1 MKIISILLILMPFHG
16 VCLPEQT
23 TTETQR
29 LAQLCKIWGF
39 LKYYHPQVATGKS
52 DWDAHLIT
60 LIPKVRQAT
69 TAEQVSAIYLQVLQ
83 ELGPV
88 KACSKCRQTPNK
100 PQWLTRN
107 LDLAFLTDS
116 FTLSLELRQK
126 LLFIKQNR
134 YQGTNHYVSP
144 ARRTGQAD
152 FSHEN
157 AYPEMKTPEESY
169 RLLSLFRYWN
179 AIHYF
184 FPYKYAMDQDW
195 NQVLSMLIP
204 VFQQASDSLTYPKA
218 LSHMVALIQDSHGF
232 LNKITNNKQQMQGYY
247 VPFDIKFIDKKM
259 VITGMLNDTLAKLDD
274 LKVGSVITQIDG
286 KPVEQLVEEQRKY
299 VPASNEAVFYR
310 NLKYV
315 LLPGKTAQ
323 LTLSMEFDGKQVTK
337 AVNRYPFSQLQRYT
351 TQTRNVCEWLTKD
364 IGYINMGKL
373 EVKQVD
379 SVMNVVQKSKAI
391 IIDLRNYP
399 KSTMYHVSRF
409 LNPKATT
416 FSKLTKPDF
425 TYPGTLDST
434 YHLYTGRV
442 NKEYYKGKV
451 LLLVNEETQS
461 QAEFTA
467 MILQTAPKAI
477 VVGSQT
483 AGADGDICW
492 LPLPGGYRTAFSGLG
507 VYYPDGRETQRVGI
521 VPDVE
526 VLPTIQGIREGRD
539 EVLEKALQ
547 LTI

>member
-1 MKIISILLILMPFHG
+1 MKIISILLILMPFKG

-23 TTETQR
+23 TAETQR

-69 TAEQVSAIYLQVLQ
+69 TAEQVSAIYLQVLE

-88 KACSKCRQTPNK
+88 KACSKCRQTTNK

-134 YQGTNHYVSP
+134 FQGTNYYVSP
-144 ARRTGQAD
+144 ARHTGQAD

-169 RLLSLFRYWN
+169 RLLTLFRYWN

-218 LSHMVALIQDSHGF
+218 LSHMVASIQDSHGF